1 VIAPVVR
8 VVEPRVHL
16 LSGRLAPGSLGLELT
31 TALAVAGVGAYVFVL
46 YTSIVTGGTRSVTGA
61 DRELLNLATDLRSTT
76 AADILTVVT
85 DLGSFTVVAALVL
98 AVGAVLVVRRR
109 FAALAGLIVGTVLI
123 VFAIDIAKEAVDR
136 ARPSNSLQSTRGSSF
151 PSGHAAYSTI
161 WVGAALVIARSMPGR
176 VRDAA
181 LVGIALVVAVAIGLS
196 RVYLRVHYWSD
207 VAAGWALGA
216 AILGTV
222 GAVAL
227 VVAHLRNN
235 QPA

>member
-1 VIAPVVR
+1 M
-8 VVEPRVHL
+8 
-16 LSGRLAPGSLGLELT
+16 
-31 TALAVAGVGAYVFVL
+31 GAYVFVL
-46 YTSIVTGGTRSVTGA
+46 YTSIVTGDARSVTGA

-76 AADILTVVT
+76 AADILAVVT
-85 DLGSFTVVAALVL
+85 DLGSFAVVAALVL

-109 FAALAGLIVGTVLI
+109 FAALAG
-123 VFAIDIAKEAVDR
+123 ADR
-136 ARPSNSLQSTRGSSF
+136 GHGAHRLRRRHRQGGGGPGPVRPDPLQPTQGSSF

-161 WVGAALVIARSMPGR
+161 WVAVALVLARSMPGL

-181 LVGIALVVAVAIGLS
+181 LVGVALVVAVAIGLS

-222 GAVAL
+222 GAVVL

-235 QPA
+235 QHA